1 MKTTWSLS
9 RALLALA
16 FLPALVHAEMVP
28 QIAFGTFQGGTWK
41 TTIIMVNRSLNA
53 GGNVQLAFFDQQ
65 GAPRAT
71 PANGVTAATH
81 LINLPPGG
89 SARVVVEDDA
99 AALAVGWLR
108 MTPPAQVVLSGQAIL
123 RQKVVGRPDFETVVP
138 FAGAPDAVQCLV
150 PFNPAATTATMLY
163 PFDNTA
169 EFVSSIALA
178 NYGASSLAITVD
190 AVDEG
195 GISLLTTQVQLSAGN
210 HTAFRI
216 DEQFPILA
224 GRKGVLRIT
233 APKYSLGIQAF
244 LFNSGGAFT
253 TLLPIQM

>member
-1 MKTTWSLS
+1 MKSTCLLT

-16 FLPALVHAEMVP
+16 ILPALASAEMVP
-28 QIAFGTFQGGTWK
+28 QIAFGTSPGGTWK
-41 TTIIMVNRSLNA
+41 TTIVMVNRSLTA
-53 GGNVQLAFFDQQ
+53 GGNVQFAFFDQQ
-65 GAPRAT
+65 GAPRPT
-71 PANGVTAATH
+71 PANGVTATTH
-81 LINLPPGG
+81 LVYLPPGG

-123 RQKVVGRPDFETVVP
+123 RQKVPGRPDFETVVP

-178 NYGASSLAITVD
+178 NYGASNLSVTVD

-195 GISLLTTQVQLSAGN
+195 GISLMSVQVQLTKGH

-224 GRKGVLRIT
+224 GRKGVLRFT
-233 APKYSLGIQAF
+233 APKYALGIQAF
-244 LFNSGGAFT
+244 LFNHGGAFT
-253 TLLPIQM
+253 TILPIQM

>member
-1 MKTTWSLS
+1 MKTVCFVS
-9 RALLALA
+9 RALMALA
-16 FLPALVHAEMVP
+16 ILPALAQAEMVP
-28 QIAFGTFQGGTWK
+28 QVAFGSSPGGTWK
-41 TTIIMVNRSLNA
+41 TTIIMVNRSLTA

-65 GAPRAT
+65 GAARPT

-81 LINLPPGG
+81 LINLAPGG

-99 AALAVGWLR
+99 AALAVGWVR

-123 RQKVVGRPDFETVVP
+123 RQKVAGRPDFETIVP

-169 EFVSSIALA
+169 EFVSSVALA
-178 NYGASSLAITVD
+178 NYGASDIAVTVE

-195 GISLLTTQVQLSAGN
+195 GVSMMSVQVQLKKGN
-210 HTAFRI
+210 HMAFRT
-216 DEQFPILA
+216 DEQFPILS
-224 GRKGVLRIT
+224 GRKGVLRFT
-233 APKYSLGIQAF
+233 APKYALGIQAF
-244 LFNSGGAFT
+244 LFNHGGAFT
-253 TLLPIQM
+253 TVLPIQM